1 MHVDKFARTAVGHML
16 KHYSRDAA
24 HFGNEQIDRSRSCFN
39 YNLAPDRE
47 KADIDYYKERLSK
60 VKCQKRA
67 DVKTLC
73 DWIITLPKVD
83 FTERE
88 EARFFQEAYQF
99 MARDMANRMLS
110 LHGFIKMRQD
120 KHICTLLYSGV
131 LG

>member
-73 DWIITLPKVD
+73 DWIITFDIV
-83 FTERE
+83 
-88 EARFFQEAYQF
+88 
-99 MARDMANRMLS
+99 NIS
-110 LHGFIKMRQD
+110 
-120 KHICTLLYSGV
+120 
-131 LG
+131 